1 MMQQTT
7 SGERD
12 EFGKHFMKKIRSE
25 IASMGESHPLPAT
38 GKVANCLN
46 KGSYYFDI
54 STDFSIWTILCLSFC
69 YSDYLNNHILN
80 QCQFFHQRFIEH
92 RRHLNI
98 HCYQVFPPSVK

>member
-1 MMQQTT
+1 MMEQTT
-7 SGERD
+7 SGARN
-12 EFGKHFMKKIRSE
+12 EFGKYFVKKIRSE

-54 STDFSIWTILCLSFC
+54 STDFTIWTILCLSFFF
-69 YSDYLNNHILN
+69 SDYLN